1 MNQADTRNLVQPDEQ
16 PEATVIY
23 KPHPANEE
31 NRLKRDKLQVELD
44 KYSPPALAR
53 FSVSQLTVPD

>member
-1 MNQADTRNLVQPDEQ
+1 MRNLVQPDEQ

-31 NRLKRDKLQVELD
+31 NRLKRDKLQAELD
-44 KYSPPALAR
+44 KYNPPPLPR
-53 FSVSQLTVPD
+53 FNTSQLTIAD